1 MHSLLIVDDERTA
14 VRGLSQGIEWSELG
28 VSEVY
33 EAYNA
38 KQAKEL
44 LAAHDIHL
52 LICDIEMPGQSGI
65 ELLEWVNEHS
75 EGTVS
80 IFLTGH
86 ADFQYA
92 RKALQLGSQD
102 YLLKPV
108 RHEAVQDA
116 AGQALARWRQN
127 RQTRSFGELH
137 EQYVRQWEAQLPYLV
152 ERFWQ
157 DLVNRRTTPRPH
169 ELEAALKQYGIPLR
183 GEDGVLPILVSVE
196 MWKEELTARDEEI
209 MEYALRKV
217 AAEVIL
223 EALPGTVLLDR
234 SGINLVLV
242 YAPCGRTPDMD
253 EVRRLCREY
262 VRYGERH
269 FKCSLSCYVG
279 ERTELLQLPGI
290 FQDLLEMERVNVSAS
305 GTVQMKADAPAA
317 GEPPGGGRTA
327 PPVPVA
333 DWVLLFEHGR
343 TAELIGGIEER
354 CAALENRGS
363 LSKEELECLYAGVLY
378 TLFTAF
384 HKKGLSVYDAFGR
397 RDLIDPVSGIRSFSQ
412 LLQWAG
418 RAVSTGSTYYQA
430 HAGGGSELIG
440 RVKQYIAGH
449 LHEEFS
455 REDIAEA
462 VYLNPSYLSRL
473 FKKQTGVSLSDYIIQ
488 ERMAEAK
495 RQLAGTGLS
504 IGQIAEGVGYMNV
517 SHFITM
523 FKKVTGVTPMS
534 YRKG

>member
-14 VRGLSQGIEWSELG
+14 VRGLVQGIEWTELG

-75 EGTVS
+75 ESTVS
-80 IFLTGH
+80 VFLTGH

-92 RKALQLGSQD
+92 RKALQLGSLD

-108 RHEAVQDA
+108 RHEAVREA

-127 RQTRSFGELH
+127 RQTRSYGELH

-157 DLVNRRTTPRPH
+157 DLINRRTAPHPH
-169 ELEAALKQYGIPLR
+169 ELGAALKQYGIPLR
-183 GEDGVLPILVSVE
+183 GEDGVLPILISVE

-217 AAEVIL
+217 AAEMML
-223 EALPGTVLLDR
+223 EALPGTVILDR
-234 SGINLVLV
+234 SGVNLVLV
-242 YAPCGRTPDMD
+242 YAPAGGALDM
-253 EVRRLCREY
+253 EEIRRLCQEY
-262 VRYGERH
+262 IRYGERH

-279 ERTELLQLPGI
+279 ERTELLRLPAG

-305 GTVQMKADAPAA
+305 GTVLMRADAPAA
-317 GEPPGGGRTA
+317 GKPTGGDRIA
-327 PPVPVA
+327 SPVPVA

-343 TAELIGGIEER
+343 AAELIGGIEER
-354 CAALENRGS
+354 CSVLESRGS
-363 LSKEELECLYAGVLY
+363 LSKEELDCLYASVLY

-397 RDLIDPVSGIRSFSQ
+397 RDLIDPASGIRSFSQ
-412 LLQWAG
+412 FRLWAG
-418 RAVSTGSTYYQA
+418 KVVGAGMAYYQT
-430 HAGGGSELIG
+430 HAGGDSELIG
-440 RVKQYIAGH
+440 RVKQYIAEH

-473 FKKQTGVSLSDYIIQ
+473 FKKQTGISLSDYIIH

-495 RQLAGTGLS
+495 RRLAGTCLS
-504 IGQIAEGVGYMNV
+504 IGQIAEAVGYMNV